1 MQEPTF
7 SSYSSHSVQ
16 SSSGLYSASTY
27 IKVMFKVGAKMAKT
41 KKENFFYT
49 HRKTKNPRSKK
60 FRYMGFM
67 ESFNI

>member
-27 IKVMFKVGAKMAKT
+27 IKVMFKVGAKMAK
-41 KKENFFYT
+41 KSAEIYFFDPPKNQ
-49 HRKTKNPRSKK
+49 KTIGPKSSA
-60 FRYMGFM
+60 M
-67 ESFNI
+67 